1 MHNRITMLVL
11 FLEHHDKYCSRTII
25 ETFEMSHFCKTRK
38 KARKNMNMGEVIL
51 LTSKYDSPA
60 RQPKKNCN
68 GYTLVPL
75 VNALCLTYSV
85 TTACSTCGHV
95 VKRISRRSVD
105 VDFEQQWLQGWLCA
119 CMILSQLF
127 LMLQS
132 NWFAILNNMC
142 CYVIFSDICFLLL
155 LNYKA
160 TTIEC
165 LPDTVAIPSSSL
177 LKILNWYLSMF
188 SLVTIP
194 SATTGITAKTPG
206 RKGKIIMLMEVAK
219 KVKRESDRNKTRV
232 NGWAFT

>member
-1 MHNRITMLVL
+1 MRLMRAVKLNIKAEDCKFKNNELEAGGNCRAGDHSLQVQGWLHMHNLITMLVL

-127 LMLQS
+127 LML
-132 NWFAILNNMC
+132 
-142 CYVIFSDICFLLL
+142 
-155 LNYKA
+155 
-160 TTIEC
+160 
-165 LPDTVAIPSSSL
+165 
-177 LKILNWYLSMF
+177 
-188 SLVTIP
+188 
-194 SATTGITAKTPG
+194 
-206 RKGKIIMLMEVAK
+206 
-219 KVKRESDRNKTRV
+219 
-232 NGWAFT
+232 